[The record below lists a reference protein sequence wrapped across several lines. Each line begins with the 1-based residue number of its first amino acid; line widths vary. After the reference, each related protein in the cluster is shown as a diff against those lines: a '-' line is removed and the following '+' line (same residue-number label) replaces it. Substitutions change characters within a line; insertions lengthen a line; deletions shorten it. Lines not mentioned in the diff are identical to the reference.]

1 MTPLTYEES
10 KSYKAKHLLYIQ
22 KKINADDDNKRHHK
36 VTDHC
41 H

>member
-10 KSYKAKHLLYIQ
+10 KSYKAKHLLHMQ
-22 KKINADDDNKRHHK
+22 KKLMLMMIIKDIIK